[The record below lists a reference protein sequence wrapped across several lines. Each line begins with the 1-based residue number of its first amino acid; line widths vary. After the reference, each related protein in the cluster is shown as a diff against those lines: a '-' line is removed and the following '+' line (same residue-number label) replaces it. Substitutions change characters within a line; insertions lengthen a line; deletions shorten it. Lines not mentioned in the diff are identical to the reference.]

1 VSDWTYGYVA
11 DLDYT
16 FGYYAELNPLRAAL
30 PFLNASLAPPRITAA
45 CELGF
50 GQGVSANI
58 HAAAS
63 GTDWYGTDFNPSQAA
78 FAQAMAAAS
87 GSGVRL
93 FDQSFAE
100 FCGRADLPDFDYIA
114 LHGIWSWVSDENR
127 RTIVDFLR
135 RKLTVGGVL
144 YISYNTLP
152 GWASMVPMR
161 NLMTEHAEVMAAPG
175 RGTIARID
183 AALDFAERLCA
194 LNPIFTQTHPGIA
207 ERLRRMKEQNRHYL
221 AHEYFNRDW
230 EPISFSEMADWLGP
244 AKLTFACSANYLDHI
259 EVLNLTAPQR
269 AFLAEIPDPMF
280 RQSVRDLIVN
290 QQFRRD
296 YWVKGAPRLSA
307 FEQTELLRRQRVVMT
322 TPRAE
327 FTPSIVG
334 VLGQAEIAANLVEPM
349 LAALGEHKPMSI
361 ADIEAAVS
369 GQGIS
374 LAQIFE
380 NVMALIGKGDLAPV
394 QHDEAQSRAKVC
406 TDRLNRFLM
415 DRARGSGELSTLAS
429 PVTGGGFP
437 VHRFHQLFLI
447 ARSRGGKA
455 PADWAE
461 GAWQILAPMGQLLL
475 KDGKPLQ
482 TPEEN
487 RAELL
492 AQANDFA
499 EKRLSV
505 LQALQIAWWV
515 GGRCADEDCLAGNR
529 HRAAAE

>member
-11 DLDYT
+11 DVDYT
-16 FGYYAELNPLRAAL
+16 FGYYAELNPLRTAL
-30 PFLNASLAPPRITAA
+30 PFLNAGLAPPRIETA

-50 GQGVSANI
+50 GQGVSVNI

-63 GTDWYGTDFNPSQAA
+63 GIRWYGTDFNPSQAA

-87 GSGVRL
+87 GADARL

-127 RTIVDFLR
+127 RTIVDFVR
-135 RKLTVGGVL
+135 RRLKVGGVL

-175 RGTIARID
+175 RGIVARID
-183 AALDFAERLCA
+183 AALDFAEKLCT
-194 LNPIFTQTHPGIA
+194 LNPLFTQAHPGVA
-207 ERLRRMKEQNRHYL
+207 DRLRGMKQQNRHYL

-230 EPISFSEMADWLGP
+230 GPMSFSEMADWLGP
-244 AKLTFACSANYLDHI
+244 AKLTYACSANYLDHI
-259 EVLNLTAPQR
+259 EGMNLTTEQR

-307 FEQTELLRRQRVVMT
+307 YEQAERLRQQRLVMT
-322 TPRAE
+322 TPAAE
-327 FTPSIVG
+327 FTANIAG
-334 VLGQAEIAANLVEPM
+334 ALGQAEIAANLVEPVIGA
-349 LAALGEHKPMSI
+349 LAGHKPMSI
-361 ADIEAAVS
+361 AEIEAAAAGKGLTAAQLFETV
-369 GQGIS
+369 
-374 LAQIFE
+374 LAL
-380 NVMALIGKGDLAPV
+380 VGKGDLALV
-394 QHDEAQSRAKVC
+394 QDDQMQARAKPNA
-406 TDRLNRFLM
+406 DKLNLFLTE
-415 DRARGSGELSTLAS
+415 RARGSGELSVLAS
-429 PVTGGGFP
+429 AVTGGGFA
-437 VHRFHQLFLI
+437 VHRFQQLFLI
-447 ARSRGGKA
+447 ARGRGAKT
-455 PADWAE
+455 PEDWAE
-461 GAWQILAPMGQLLL
+461 AAWLIIAPLGQLLL

-482 TPEEN
+482 TPDEN

-492 AQANDFA
+492 AQARDFA
-499 EKRLSV
+499 DKRLPV
-505 LQALQIAWWV
+505 LQA
-515 GGRCADEDCLAGNR
+515 
-529 HRAAAE
+529 